1 MRTPELSVTV
11 DSNTNV
17 WIYVEQTG
25 GTPLDIGDPLEQHP
39 HERAAMRTIAQAM
52 AEKGL
57 RHAVINGERVDMREF
72 AKRDAYCRQYLADY
86 AAV

>member
-1 MRTPELSVTV
+1 
-11 DSNTNV
+11 
-17 WIYVEQTG
+17 
-25 GTPLDIGDPLEQHP
+25 
-39 HERAAMRTIAQAM
+39 MRTIAQAM

-72 AKRDAYCRQYLADY
+72 ARRDAYCRQYLADY